1 MSKVANVF
9 RQPLVLIETPVNY
22 TLRTASSP
30 SCQLG
35 VLTIYMWKPDILS
48 AQSRN

>member
-9 RQPLVLIETPVNY
+9 RQLSVLIEIPVNY
-22 TLRTASSP
+22 TPSTALSP

-35 VLTIYMWKPDILS
+35 VLTIYMGKPEILS
-48 AQSRN
+48 VQSRN